1 MQGYGNRAGRA
12 APRPAQ
18 RGRGR
23 RAVPGKEKGAA
34 RPNGFGL
41 GSDLW
46 TEAVRGPPGGRI
58 HGDVDV
64 QPYDYAIVE

>member
-1 MQGYGNRAGRA
+1 MGIAQGGLP
-12 APRPAQ
+12 PRLAQ

-23 RAVPGKEKGAA
+23 RAVPGKEGAA
-34 RPNGFGL
+34 RPNGFGP

-46 TEAVRGPPGGRI
+46 TEAVRGRPGGRI

-64 QPYDYAIVE
+64 QPYDYPIVE

>member
-1 MQGYGNRAGRA
+1 MGIAQGGLP
-12 APRPAQ
+12 PRLAQ